1 MGKNIRLSPWP
12 SLHISSF
19 SQLSILI
26 SDFITETS
34 FLIHLFTQQTFVT
47 GLLCARPWARCWE
60 WLRVQNQTG
69 PLLTWTAV
77 KPGRQA
83 YMAPSP
89 IHLYKVDP
97 KHPFI
102 LISIAWTKLLNCNF
116 FFFLSTYHII
126 TQLEFIFE
134 VYEQSH
140 GHGYTLTLLVC
151 VCFVFFFCNTNITT
165 NKLV

>member
-1 MGKNIRLSPWP
+1 MEKNIRLSPWP

-26 SDFITETS
+26 SDFMTETT

-69 PLLTWTAV
+69 PLLTWTAIKV
-77 KPGRQA
+77 GRQA

-116 FFFLSTYHII
+116 FFFLSLYI
-126 TQLEFIFE
+126 
-134 VYEQSH
+134 SH
-140 GHGYTLTLLVC
+140 HYTAGIHCWGLWAISWTWIHSHFA
-151 VCFVFFFCNTNITT
+151 CFFWFCSTDITT
-165 NKLV
+165 NKLE